1 MKKPSVKSFEEII
14 NNAHIVLAEAEAF
27 QKRIASV
34 LLKQKEKT
42 EIKIESIEDKL
53 KAIDEFLT
61 QSKDLK

>member
-1 MKKPSVKSFEEII
+1 MKKFSVKSFEEII

-34 LLKQKEKT
+34 LSKQKEKT